1 MLELTASSGP
11 VRRAILLIAFSILAV
26 GVVMAIG
33 GDAFGSVLIVFV
45 AGAAIGGL
53 LMMTFVRHT
62 DPVPPISA
70 PDSFQRD
77 DLRIQVIDVSRIRV
91 AGLGGLGLMVMAIA
105 LGFVIPRIGVSLALG
120 LAGGFLISFA
130 IASYRRHHAGRW
142 S

>member
-1 MLELTASSGP
+1 
-11 VRRAILLIAFSILAV
+11 
-26 GVVMAIG
+26 
-33 GDAFGSVLIVFV
+33 
-45 AGAAIGGL
+45 
-53 LMMTFVRHT
+53 MMTFVRHT